1 MDTTRSRLAS
11 RVLNMS
17 DERLMQLARN
27 VFARHT
33 VFAEHIIGV
42 ASTALVESHR
52 RCYPQRAEQLRSTIE
67 EQLKTLIEGDNW
79 KNGIY
84 QPAPDWEII
93 YGGRL
98 DATASPYQSLAS
110 WRREA
115 RLLYL
120 FNPLYR
126 GMIET
131 FVCYVVGEEF
141 TINVRHPSIEGTTQ
155 IANDTFENWAHREGS
170 DFEERCEEI
179 VRRACTDGE
188 CIVWERT
195 GPLSTSAAPA
205 NESGP
210 RTALL
215 RFLEPEQMKEP
226 PERIIRDKSGLDAEQ
241 IAERSFTEGVETAK
255 NDPETV
261 YAYWFRDPADE
272 SKWDR
277 IDQDDIRHVKINCSR
292 NAKRGIPLLLTVTD
306 KIRDYDKWMTS
317 RLVLNQIRSAIAMV
331 IYRNESVPDD
341 MAQAIG
347 EESDGYSDSTGTD
360 GRPLRVPQRIVDAG
374 TVMHLHHDD
383 KAEFLSPN
391 IQSQDASA
399 DGMAILRLIA
409 VALGLPDYMV
419 TGDASSSS
427 YSSQQVA
434 EARGAKTLLSWQRR
448 FYRHIALLVRDVIQV
463 EAGQISKADVMAL
476 RISVRGPKVIARDPL
491 DIAQEADI
499 LVDRQIMSKKTAR
512 ARLSLNSDEE
522 DRNISEEQTEP
533 MDQGMPTRIPVARK
547 ARQEAEDEH
556 E

>member
-1 MDTTRSRLAS
+1 MNTTRSRLAA

-17 DERLMQLARN
+17 DERLMHLAQS

-33 VFAEHIIGV
+33 VFAEQIIGV
-42 ASTALVESHR
+42 ASSALVESHR

-67 EQLKTLIEGDNW
+67 ERLKTLMEGDNW

-98 DATASPYQSLAS
+98 DATVSPYQSLAS

-131 FVCYVVGEEF
+131 FVSYVVGEEF
-141 TINVRHPSIEGTTQ
+141 TINIRHPSNEQASKVAIE
-155 IANDTFENWAHREGS
+155 TFENWAHREGS

-195 GPLSTSAAPA
+195 GPIHSTTAPA

-210 RTALL
+210 STALL

-226 PERIIRDKSGLDAEQ
+226 PDRVIRDKSGLTADD
-241 IAERSFTEGVETAK
+241 IALRSFTEGVETAK
-255 NDPETV
+255 HDPETV
-261 YAYWFRDPADE
+261 YAYWFCDPVDE

-277 IDQDDIRHVKINCSR
+277 IDQNDIRHVKINCSR

-341 MAQAIG
+341 MAKAIG
-347 EESDGYSDSTGTD
+347 EESDGYADSTGTD
-360 GRPLRVPQRIVDAG
+360 GRPVRVPQRIVESG
-374 TVMHLHHDD
+374 TVMHLNIDD

-391 IQSQDASA
+391 IQAQDASA

-463 EAGQISKADVMAL
+463 EAGRISKADIMAL

-491 DIAQEADI
+491 DIAQEADL

-533 MDQGMPTRIPVARK
+533 MDRGLPTGIPAARA
-547 ARQEAEDEH
+547 ARRGPDDER